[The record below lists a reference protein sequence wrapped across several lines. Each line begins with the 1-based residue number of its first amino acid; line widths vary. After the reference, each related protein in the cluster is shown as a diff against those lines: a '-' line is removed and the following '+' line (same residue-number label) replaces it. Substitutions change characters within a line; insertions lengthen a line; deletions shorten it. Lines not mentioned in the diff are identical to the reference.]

1 MSTKEEK
8 AEGKPRSL
16 SLLGIA
22 AFYGLIGLAEL
33 TILFISSF
41 TLIYIGILGV
51 LNLVAATGLFLLKRW
66 GLYLAYG
73 GALLGGSAG
82 MITVYASV
90 MLAGSFTPDAYS
102 LTLNLVL
109 ISYVTAVIITVLYLL
124 KQKRKFS

>member
-1 MSTKEEK
+1 MSTKEGK

-22 AFYGLIGLAEL
+22 AFYVLIGLAEL
-33 TILFISSF
+33 IMLFISRF
-41 TLIYIGILGV
+41 TLIYIGVLGA
-51 LNLVAATGLFLLKRW
+51 LNLAAAAGLFLLKRW
-66 GLYLAYG
+66 GLYLVYG

-82 MITVYASV
+82 MVTIYASV
-90 MLAGSFTPDAYS
+90 MLASSFNLDAYS

-109 ISYVTAVIITVLYLL
+109 IGYVTGVIITVLYLL